1 LGTFFGHVFSGTS
14 LGAGGVVVTMGW
26 RGEVCDR
33 QWASWKKRPKTC
45 RAESPKLG
53 QVQSRERC
61 GVRGWPTASP
71 CCYVWVRPRAPRIR
85 SIVPPKWAG
94 GALPLA
100 DVCSLAD
107 MPSGLPAG
115 ARQGVER
122 SALRLG
128 QPEGL
133 HWGGPREHTQRQR
146 AYRQAW
152 PLLDPPPSL
161 GPHGGLG
168 DGPQKADMLREARLA
183 WRRRR
188 ETLFRRVMVT
198 TRLPYV
204 WVVVASKYLL
214 EPTAVPGRFSKTDA
228 ATV

>member
-1 LGTFFGHVFSGTS
+1 M
-14 LGAGGVVVTMGW
+14 TMGW

-33 QWASWKKRPKTC
+33 QWAPWKIRPNMC
-45 RAESPKLG
+45 RLESPKRG

-61 GVRGWPTASP
+61 GARGWPTASP
-71 CCYVWVRPRAPRIR
+71 CFFVWARPRAPSVR
-85 SIVPPKWAG
+85 SIAPPKWAG

-100 DVCSLAD
+100 DVCSPAD
-107 MPSGLPAG
+107 MSRGLPAG

-122 SALRLG
+122 SNLRLG

-133 HWGGPREHTQRQR
+133 PWGCPREHRQRQR

-152 PLLDPPPSL
+152 PLFDPPLSL
-161 GPHGGLG
+161 DPHGGLG

-183 WRRRR
+183 WRRHR
-188 ETLFRRVMVT
+188 ETFFRRVMRT

-204 WVVVASKYLL
+204 WVGVASK
-214 EPTAVPGRFSKTDA
+214 PTAVPGRFSKTEA
-228 ATV
+228 AAV